1 MQAGPEEH
9 QGALIVV
16 GSISAATS
24 GQGNK
29 KERNETCGCTVGITC
44 HLRFFLAI
52 SKRQKCREHYLP
64 QSIAQSLFLPR
75 DLYRCHRLG
84 MAAAHPSP
92 ALGSCRSITSNRRCR
107 SRRHCRFATISICP
121 CTFTT
126 RFPARLKSSRPPRTT
141 PSACTPAGL

>member
-29 KERNETCGCTVGITC
+29 KERNETCGCTVGIAC

-84 MAAAHPSP
+84 MATQPSP
-92 ALGSCRSITSNRRCR
+92 ALCSCRTPLPIVAAAQS
-107 SRRHCRFATISICP
+107 AT
-121 CTFTT
+121 
-126 RFPARLKSSRPPRTT
+126 
-141 PSACTPAGL
+141 AGLLQSPFAPAPLQHAFRQG